1 MKMTRRKRIV
11 AYSIYVVC
19 LVWTAYVILATVL
32 DLPDEAI
39 LRDVGIYLE
48 RLMENMRELP
58 FYLFAVLYLASIL
71 PRLLSR
77 APGGCVRGVQ
87 FVPVGRAGLVLGCLL
102 AFSIAWYGL
111 YGACIQ
117 ETLERIL
124 LVPCTGD
131 ILSPSAACIGRMR
144 GLNRLEGVVE
154 CILPWI
160 APFRL
165 DRPLIGMTIALLVFY
180 SLFVYNYMFSL
191 WEV

>member
-48 RLMENMRELP
+48 RLM
-58 FYLFAVLYLASIL
+58 
-71 PRLLSR
+71 SR

-87 FVPVGRAGLVLGCLL
+87 FVPVGRTGLVLGCLL

-117 ETLERIL
+117 EALERIL